1 MKDFASGQGSKNE
14 GILYVFPIFRTDG
27 WGQKI
32 RRSAAD
38 DLIRV
43 SQGARQAAAAALGP
57 LRTDR
62 PKVTKGGRR
71 SPPVIDFCQIP
82 ESNLRINLDTTEK
95 LFGTLTDCE
104 KVRKASNSRPSA
116 YIGTVGRELRSKSKS
131 LPNKLFFRL
140 LNRKYSTFVNQLREK
155 NPLNCESILTITDFF
170 DSLKGRCGCSVL
182 FICFLCTS
190 YHPEEK
196 MSPKMSLMP

>member
-43 SQGARQAAAAALGP
+43 SQGARQAAAAALDP

-62 PKVTKGGRR
+62 PKVTKGGAEA
-71 SPPVIDFCQIP
+71 PP
-82 ESNLRINLDTTEK
+82 L
-95 LFGTLTDCE
+95 
-104 KVRKASNSRPSA
+104 
-116 YIGTVGRELRSKSKS
+116 
-131 LPNKLFFRL
+131 
-140 LNRKYSTFVNQLREK
+140 
-155 NPLNCESILTITDFF
+155 
-170 DSLKGRCGCSVL
+170 
-182 FICFLCTS
+182 
-190 YHPEEK
+190 
-196 MSPKMSLMP
+196 